1 MPGVVSSY
9 RVRRNI
15 SLTVRALQSLNF
27 GIPDALFLPTSPSV
41 CCRPLAYCSSNF
53 SVRPKTL
60 LALTLS
66 ILSAI
71 FMTMAPLH
79 APAIPEN
86 NSAATQLKPGV
97 DKFAVPSLNVNPQAL
112 SPDLSSNT
120 FLSASLS
127 ALSPAAIISIS
138 VGQEQQ
144 ALVLLGFAF
153 LLGGLVWLKK
163 ARRVGERPAV
173 SYKPAKPPVALPEM
187 EPEWIEVEL
196 VTESASTGA
205 CNEVQISA

>member
-1 MPGVVSSY
+1 
-9 RVRRNI
+9 
-15 SLTVRALQSLNF
+15 LQNSNF
-27 GIPDALFLPTSPSV
+27 GITDALLTQTSLLFATVPWHKF
-41 CCRPLAYCSSNF
+41 SNYF

-71 FMTMAPLH
+71 FMTTAQH

-86 NSAATQLKPGV
+86 NLAATQLKPGV
-97 DKFAVPSLNVNPQAL
+97 DKFAVPSLNVNPRAL

-120 FLSASLS
+120 FLSPSLS
-127 ALSPAAIISIS
+127 ALSPAAIIIS

-196 VTESASTGA
+196 VTESASPGA